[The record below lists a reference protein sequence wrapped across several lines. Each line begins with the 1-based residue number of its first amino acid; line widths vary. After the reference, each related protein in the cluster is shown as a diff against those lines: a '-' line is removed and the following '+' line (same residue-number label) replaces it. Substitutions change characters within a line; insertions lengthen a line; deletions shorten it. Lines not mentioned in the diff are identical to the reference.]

1 MSEGLLELGIQELG
15 LDLSPAKV
23 ADLELFLQEMGRWNQ
38 VHNLTAIEGEQN
50 SVRLH
55 LIDSIAVLP
64 VMGRFLKEAT
74 PRIADLGSGGG
85 LPAIPIA
92 IVRPEWRLSLIEAIR
107 KKTAFLQH
115 VRGKLKLKN
124 IEVLSERAE
133 DVAVQ
138 QPGQYD
144 AVISRAFTNLAHFLE
159 LSLPFLKPD
168 GLVFAMKA
176 KRADEEMQD
185 VCMKDWRLLADEP
198 LYIPNLAVE
207 RRLLVLA
214 PREKIPSHQLKVKT
228 K

>member
-1 MSEGLLELGIQELG
+1 MSEDLLALGIQELG
-15 LDLSPAKV
+15 LDLSAGNI

-38 VHNLTAIEGEQN
+38 VHNLTAIEGEKD

-64 VMGRFLKEAT
+64 VLRRFLKD
-74 PRIADLGSGGG
+74 PSPKIADLGSGGG

-92 IVRPEWRLSLIEAIR
+92 IVQPEWRLTLIEAIR

-124 IEVLSERAE
+124 IEVLSERVE
-133 DVAVQ
+133 YVAVQ

-144 AVISRAFTNLAHFLE
+144 AVISRAFTNLARFLE

-176 KRADEEMQD
+176 KRANEEMQE
-185 VCMKDWRLLADEP
+185 VSMADWRLVADEP
-198 LYIPNLAVE
+198 LHIPNLAVD

-214 PREKIPSHQLKVKT
+214 PVRKSSLT
-228 K
+228 F

>member
-1 MSEGLLELGIQELG
+1 MSDDLLALGIQELK
-15 LDLSPAKV
+15 LELSPANI

-38 VHNLTAIEGEQN
+38 VHNLTAIEGEKD
-50 SVRLH
+50 SISLH

-64 VMGRFLKEAT
+64 VLRRFLKDPS

-92 IVRPEWRLSLIEAIR
+92 ILQPDWRLTLIEAIR

-124 IEVLSERAE
+124 IEVLSERVE

-138 QPGQYD
+138 QPGQFD
-144 AVISRAFTNLAHFLE
+144 AVISRAFTNLARFLE
-159 LSLPFLKPD
+159 LSLPYLKPD

-176 KRADEEMQD
+176 KRADEEIQD
-185 VCMKDWRLLADEP
+185 VCMEDWRLVADEP
-198 LYIPNLAVE
+198 LHIPNLAVE

-214 PREKIPSHQLKVKT
+214 PVRKSPLTS
-228 K
+228 

>member
-1 MSEGLLELGIQELG
+1 MSEELLALGIGDLGLEL
-15 LDLSPAKV
+15 SPSNI

-38 VHNLTAIEGEQN
+38 VHNLTAIEGEKD

-64 VMGRFLKEAT
+64 VLRQFLKGSS
-74 PRIADLGSGGG
+74 PKIADLGSGGG

-92 IVRPEWRLSLIEAIR
+92 ILQPEWQLSLIEAIR

-115 VRGKLKLKN
+115 ARGKLKLKN
-124 IEVLSERAE
+124 IEVLCERVENA
-133 DVAVQ
+133 AMQ
-138 QPGQYD
+138 QPAQFD
-144 AVISRAFTNLAHFLE
+144 AVISRAFTNLARFLD

-176 KRADEEMQD
+176 KRADDE
-185 VCMKDWRLLADEP
+185 MKDVSMESWRLVADE
-198 LYIPNLAVE
+198 LLHIPNLAVE

-214 PREKIPSHQLKVKT
+214 PVRKSPLTS
-228 K
+228 

>member
-1 MSEGLLELGIQELG
+1 MSEDLLALGIQEIG
-15 LDLSPAKV
+15 LDLSSANI
-23 ADLELFLQEMGRWNQ
+23 ANLELFMQEMGRWNQ
-38 VHNLTAIEGEQN
+38 VHNLTAIEGEKD
-50 SVRLH
+50 SIRLH

-64 VMGRFLKEAT
+64 VLRQFLKQ
-74 PRIADLGSGGG
+74 PSPKIADLGSGGG

-92 IVRPEWRLSLIEAIR
+92 ILQPEWRLTLIEAVR

-138 QPGQYD
+138 QPAQFD
-144 AVISRAFTNLAHFLE
+144 AVISRAFTNLARFLD
-159 LSLPFLKPD
+159 LSLPFLKPN

-185 VCMKDWRLLADEP
+185 VCMDDWRLVADE
-198 LYIPNLAVE
+198 LLHIPNLAVE
-207 RRLLVLA
+207 RRLLVLS
-214 PREKIPSHQLKVKT
+214 PVRKSPLT
-228 K
+228 P